1 MRKLHG
7 SSKVTSMEMIAFA
20 GAINPHNGKG
30 EEMESQQLVIR
41 LENLMKT
48 V

>member
-30 EEMESQQLVIR
+30 EEMESQQLVIC
-41 LENLMKT
+41 LENLMEN